1 MTHHF
6 HWRLK
11 IAEISQHQLLES
23 AKDFD
28 SGVKD
33 IQPLKIEASG
43 RRYYRALAATNSY
56 VMCHDDSPINGQSV
70 FVDRANKLAHSNV
83 RVPQILSYEPEHF
96 LTIQEDVGDN
106 SLILKENFYQ
116 DSSLVFKA
124 LSLLNDMH
132 KAELN
137 GIDSTFSIGLESHT
151 KKFSKIL
158 CKEFLQ
164 IEIFDEFTDFL
175 EEMRPEL
182 LNQQWGNCH
191 FDFER
196 RNIHEMTNG
205 ELVLLDFQDL
215 CFGPIGIDLAGI
227 LLDHYIDC
235 DLEILRSHCSTFSEI
250 SCYDISADDVYHAT
264 CWGGL
269 QRNLRIMGT
278 LANLYLRFNRSFRLK
293 DLPQILAN
301 TITLSLALNQKPLA
315 VFLQDK
321 VAPELHKKL
330 ESL

>member
-1 MTHHF
+1 MTRHF

-70 FVDRANKLAHSNV
+70 FVDRANQLAHSNV

-158 CKEFLQ
+158 CKEFLK

-215 CFGPIGIDLAGI
+215 CLG
-227 LLDHYIDC
+227 
-235 DLEILRSHCSTFSEI
+235 RS
-250 SCYDISADDVYHAT
+250 
-264 CWGGL
+264 G
-269 QRNLRIMGT
+269 
-278 LANLYLRFNRSFRLK
+278 
-293 DLPQILAN
+293 
-301 TITLSLALNQKPLA
+301 
-315 VFLQDK
+315 
-321 VAPELHKKL
+321 
-330 ESL
+330 